1 MLLVVIAWVLG
12 IGTIADGF
20 VRMYG
25 PSRTIAA
32 GVVVWPLIIAATMIG
47 AT

>member
-1 MLLVVIAWVLG
+1 MLLIVLAWVLG

-25 PSRTIAA
+25 PTRTIAA
-32 GVVVWPLIIAATMIG
+32 GLVAWPLIIAATTIG
-47 AT
+47 A